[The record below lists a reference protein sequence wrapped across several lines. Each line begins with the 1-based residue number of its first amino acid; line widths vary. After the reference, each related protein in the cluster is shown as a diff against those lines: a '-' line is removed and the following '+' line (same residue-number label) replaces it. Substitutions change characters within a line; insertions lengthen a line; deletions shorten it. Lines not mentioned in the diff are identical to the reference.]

1 MKSTKHKRRGNL
13 ARSHQMLTS
22 IIMKAKNQGVNPW
35 KPSPLGQTG
44 FDPLGMTVC
53 IALKTIQQLS
63 YDELGDYLEDSSRL
77 LSIPGLKRVPSRL
90 ALQVAS
96 TRIYEHF
103 ITWMIN
109 SAGRPGMKGTLYGD
123 STGIAINGHNTWLY
137 AKNGSRSRRD
147 YRKLHIVTAENGI
160 IIS

>member
-1 MKSTKHKRRGNL
+1 MKSTKHKRRRNL

-22 IIMKAKNQGVNPW
+22 IIMKAKNQGVKPW
-35 KPSPLGQTG
+35 KQSPLGQTG
-44 FDPLGMTVC
+44 FDSLEMTVR

-63 YDELGDYLEDSSRL
+63 YDEPVDYLEDSSRL
-77 LSIPGLKRVPSRL
+77 LPILGLKRMPSRL

-96 TRIYEHF
+96 TRIDEHF

-123 STGIAINGHNTWLY
+123 STGIIPQRLIRL
-137 AKNGSRSRRD
+137 KKSSI
-147 YRKLHIVTAENGI
+147 L
-160 IIS
+160 S